1 MVSVVLVGDLLPSEV
16 RALTPVREAIEAQGV
31 LPDRY
36 DLFLCHAW
44 DDRQG
49 AAKELHD
56 VLEAAGVK
64 VWFSE
69 KDLGLG
75 VPMMRAID
83 KGLAA
88 SKIGLVLVTPALLAR
103 LPKEGVADKELST
116 LLQGNR
122 LVPIV
127 HGTTY
132 TALRDVS
139 PMLASRSGLDT
150 SEDTMK
156 VIATK
161 IAELVAIWS

>member
-1 MVSVVLVGDLLPSEV
+1 LVQRKDL
-16 RALTPVREAIEAQGV
+16 G
-31 LPDRY
+31 
-36 DLFLCHAW
+36 
-44 DDRQG
+44 
-49 AAKELHD
+49 
-56 VLEAAGVK
+56 
-64 VWFSE
+64 
-69 KDLGLG
+69 LGLG

-122 LVPIV
+122 LEPIV

-150 SEDTMK
+150 SEDTMA
-156 VIATK
+156 VVATK
-161 IAELVAIWS
+161 IAELVSIWS

>member
-1 MVSVVLVGDLLPSEV
+1 
-16 RALTPVREAIEAQGV
+16 
-31 LPDRY
+31 
-36 DLFLCHAW
+36 
-44 DDRQG
+44 
-49 AAKELHD
+49 
-56 VLEAAGVK
+56 
-64 VWFSE
+64 
-69 KDLGLG
+69 
-75 VPMMRAID
+75 MRAID

-127 HGTTY
+127 HCTTY

-150 SEDTMK
+150 SEDTMM